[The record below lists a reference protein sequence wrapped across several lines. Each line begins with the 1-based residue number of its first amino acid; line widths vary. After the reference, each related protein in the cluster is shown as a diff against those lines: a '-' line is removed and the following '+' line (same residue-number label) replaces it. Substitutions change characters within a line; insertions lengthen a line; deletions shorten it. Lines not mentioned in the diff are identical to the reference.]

1 MPSPNWRP
9 LFGTGRAFALCA
21 AALLLGACASTT
33 VVREEPA
40 PSPIYTSPR
49 PGSASAAPAAPRGPS
64 HVVQAGDT
72 LYGIAFRNSLD
83 WREVAR
89 WNDIGEP
96 YVIQPGQVL
105 RLSPPR
111 PTATRPAAVRSATPT
126 SAPVVASGPPPMP
139 RGPAGASG
147 PVSAPAT
154 ATPASRPTA
163 VPPPNPPTPSAPV
176 AATSPGA
183 APAPSPP
190 APSTRPAS
198 PVTAPPVASTPVA
211 PVPAS
216 TPTGPV
222 GTAAFRAG
230 QWQWP
235 TQGQVISRY
244 AEGDKARQGI
254 AIAGTA
260 GQPVR
265 AAAAGTVVYSGA
277 GLVGY
282 GELIIIKHNDEWL
295 SAYGHNRRRLVA
307 EGANISAGQ
316 QIAELGRTGT
326 SRDMLHFEI
335 RRNGKPVDP
344 TPLLPRR

>member
-1 MPSPNWRP
+1 MRHRP
-9 LFGTGRAFALCA
+9 PASAPFRALAWIA
-21 AALLLGACASTT
+21 APLLLAACATTT

-40 PSPIYTSPR
+40 PRPIHTTSR
-49 PGSASAAPAAPRGPS
+49 PASAASTAGPS

-89 WNDIGEP
+89 WNGIAEP

-105 RLSPPR
+105 RLSAPQR
-111 PTATRPAAVRSATPT
+111 AGAASA
-126 SAPVVASGPPPMP
+126 VASGPPPMP
-139 RGPAGASG
+139 RGPAGSAGTVVSSPPTAPAPAPATRPSGATTPAPVNPPTPASPAVAG
-147 PVSAPAT
+147 SPPSAPSTAPVASAPSAPVSAP
-154 ATPASRPTA
+154 
-163 VPPPNPPTPSAPV
+163 
-176 AATSPGA
+176 
-183 APAPSPP
+183 
-190 APSTRPAS
+190 
-198 PVTAPPVASTPVA
+198 
-211 PVPAS
+211 
-216 TPTGPV
+216 TGPA
-222 GTAAFRAG
+222 GTSAFRPG

-235 TQGQVISRY
+235 TQGQVVSRY

-307 EGANISAGQ
+307 EGASISAGQ

-335 RRNGKPVDP
+335 RRNGRPVDP
-344 TPLLPRR
+344 TPLLPPR